1 MTTSP
6 FQDAVGIDTNVFE
19 HLLNKKNNNADDHIN
34 ELLIHLW
41 QQNIVLLVDDGGRIA
56 GEYNHQVGPIIQ
68 NADDERIE
76 VFILRYWINYAPRRE
91 VAVNGSGQLM
101 TAIRGVIKDPADAAD
116 RIFVY
121 VAFHQGRWLISNDMA
136 DIVEGPARERT
147 PRRNRL
153 RQGTRRFRPDGADIL
168 TSQEAHAAIQV

>member
-6 FQDAVGIDTNVFE
+6 FQDAAGIDTNVFE
-19 HLLNKKNNNADDHIN
+19 HLLNRKNNTKNHIN
-34 ELLIHLW
+34 HLLIHL
-41 QQNIVLLVDDGGRIA
+41 QQQGIALLVDAGGRIA
-56 GEYNHQVGPIIQ
+56 GEYDNQLGPIIRRT
-68 NADDERIE
+68 DDERNEIY
-76 VFILRYWINYAPRRE
+76 ILRYWMEYADRRE

-101 TAIRGVIKDPADAAD
+101 TAIRGIIKDPADAVD

-168 TSQEAHAAIQV
+168 TSLEAHVAIQG